1 MSKTTYDVVAT
12 LGSYTTPE
20 GKEKKHYQNCG
31 FATKNEDGQ
40 IGIKLNAAPL
50 SPDWNG
56 WLNLYPK
63 NNTEN
68 SKPRQESQRPKANL
82 SSFSNNMV
90 ADDDDIPF

>member
-1 MSKTTYDVVAT
+1 MSKTTFDVVAT
-12 LGSYTTPE
+12 IGSYTTPE
-20 GKEKKHYQNCG
+20 GKEKKRYQNCG
-31 FATKNEDGQ
+31 YATKNEDGQ

-68 SKPRQESQRPKANL
+68 FKPRQQPPQQQAPPQQNL
-82 SSFSNNMV
+82 Q
-90 ADDDDIPF
+90 DDDDIPF

>member
-1 MSKTTYDVVAT
+1 MSKTTFDVVAT
-12 LGSYTTPE
+12 IGSYTTPE
-20 GKEKKHYQNCG
+20 GKEKKRYQNCG
-31 FATKNEDGQ
+31 YATKNEDGQ

-68 SKPRQESQRPKANL
+68 SKPRQQPQQQQAPPQQNL
-82 SSFSNNMV
+82 QD
-90 ADDDDIPF
+90 ADDIPF

>member
-1 MSKTTYDVVAT
+1 MNKTTYDV
-12 LGSYTTPE
+12 
-20 GKEKKHYQNCG
+20 
-31 FATKNEDGQ
+31 
-40 IGIKLNAAPL
+40 AAPL

-68 SKPRQESQRPKANL
+68 YKPRQESQRPKANV
-82 SSFSNNMV
+82 SSFSNNIV